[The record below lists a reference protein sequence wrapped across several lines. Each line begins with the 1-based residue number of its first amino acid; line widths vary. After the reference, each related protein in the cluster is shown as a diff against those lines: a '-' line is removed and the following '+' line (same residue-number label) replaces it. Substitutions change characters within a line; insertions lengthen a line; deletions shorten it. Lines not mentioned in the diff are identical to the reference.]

1 MVKAQAALAALVVIL
16 PLFLAAAAGLEVVR
30 VAIQLMVLLE
40 PLQLVVTA
48 AAVLTHFMGMVWVV
62 AVQYE

>member
-30 VAIQLMVLLE
+30 VTIQLMVLFK
-40 PLQLVVTA
+40 PL
-48 AAVLTHFMGMVWVV
+48 
-62 AVQYE
+62 

>member
-30 VAIQLMVLLE
+30 VAVQLMVPLAPLL
-40 PLQLVVTA
+40 LVITA
-48 AAVLTHFMGMVWVV
+48 AAVLTHFMGMVRVV
-62 AVQYE
+62 PVQHE